1 MEDWVNPFPLTLSFI
16 YLLLNIKV
24 EKFIKKKDKAPM
36 EEKGEPNVTLSF
48 KNKCTFITVLG

>member
-1 MEDWVNPFPLTLSFI
+1 VNPFPLTLSFI

-24 EKFIKKKDKAPM
+24 EKFIKKNDKAPM